1 MTDTLVNGSAR
12 PGVGTVQPVPPG
24 PVTEG
29 LPDLVRWAEGM
40 LLAPQHLQQNDLF
53 WQEQLRFRLA
63 QLAPYCWGVGA
74 LEIDPVKL
82 KEGRVAVRRL
92 ECLMPDGTAVVFPG
106 SFVTALEIDAAA
118 ALDKAPGPLRISLV
132 VPARSAAATRRDAS
146 LRRYDLVRG
155 ALAIDENTGMG
166 TVEVD
171 RLRPRISLWAG
182 TDIPAQYVACPLLEL
197 ARRTDTRAIEL
208 RQYHPPLLRWQG
220 ADFLNGAS
228 LRKRLQLVANALW
241 GKLRELAGERSDDGP
256 EAESA
261 APGGWTDSARRLAAV
276 LPQFTLVSQ
285 RPEARPAEVYDS
297 LAQLVGVMA
306 GFGANPIPPV
316 LDAYCH
322 DNCEPQFRR
331 AIDYVVRKSGYIVT
345 SYEFLEFE
353 QKTPGRFTRLLPADR
368 DEVLVELRPADGRA
382 ATAADQRALERWLA
396 DACIAVESL
405 HPQALRSRVSARPHL
420 LSPPELARRHLRASG
435 AVFALGNEHIDLD
448 GGRQSLLQ
456 PGQVLVIEGYAGSE
470 GLQPGAILLHQ
481 RRGGRGPREGQGHG
495 GN

>member
-1 MTDTLVNGSAR
+1 
-12 PGVGTVQPVPPG
+12 
-24 PVTEG
+24 
-29 LPDLVRWAEGM
+29 
-40 LLAPQHLQQNDLF
+40 
-53 WQEQLRFRLA
+53 
-63 QLAPYCWGVGA
+63 
-74 LEIDPVKL
+74 
-82 KEGRVAVRRL
+82 
-92 ECLMPDGTAVVFPG
+92 
-106 SFVTALEIDAAA
+106 
-118 ALDKAPGPLRISLV
+118 
-132 VPARSAAATRRDAS
+132 
-146 LRRYDLVRG
+146 
-155 ALAIDENTGMG
+155 MG

-171 RLRPRISLWAG
+171 RLRPRVSLWAG
-182 TDIPAQYVACPLLEL
+182 ADIPAQYVACPLLEL
-197 ARRTDTRAIEL
+197 ARRTDNRAIEL

-228 LRKRLQLVANALW
+228 LRKRLLLVADALW
-241 GKLRELAGERSDDGP
+241 IKLRELAGQRSDDGP
-256 EAESA
+256 EAEPGT
-261 APGGWTDSARRLAAV
+261 PGGWTESARRLAAV
-276 LPQFTLVSQ
+276 LPHFTLVSQ

-306 GFGANPIPPV
+306 GFGANPIPLV
-316 LDAYCH
+316 LDAYSH

-331 AIDYVVRKSGYIVT
+331 AIDYVVRKSAYIVT

-382 ATAADQRALERWLA
+382 ATAADLRALERWLT

-470 GLQPGAILLHQ
+470 GLQPGSILLHQ
-481 RRGGRGPREGQGHG
+481 RRGGRGGQRNAGS
-495 GN
+495 